1 MFKTLYRC
9 LCRFYNG
16 GMENMMENN
25 NQYLTEYEEA
35 RRIGLREYNRS
46 RLKGENPYLQPL
58 EQSVPS
64 DRILSEVELETQE
77 IMIKKIAGT
86 KNQGRSTSFSTGFMP
101 LLDTDSEFAS
111 KWTAL
116 CKAHN
121 EEGIR
126 DAIIA
131 YEYLGRYYVLE
142 GNKRVSV
149 LKYYKA
155 VQIMAKV
162 IRLVPKFEY
171 DSEELR
177 IYRQYLDFYKKT
189 KVNFLW
195 FSKVGNFPK
204 CYRYIEKF
212 QWTGDNIIQ
221 FKSFYFQFRSAYYG
235 VSGNQLPITTG
246 DAFLHYLDIY
256 GYTKDISNSEMTRQI
271 KGLWEEFENL
281 SKPNQI
287 DLTQS
292 EQVEPKSS
300 GFLSELNLFGIG
312 RKHLKVAFIHA
323 GSPDNSE
330 WVYQHELGK
339 NHVETKLEGRIST
352 ESFFNIA
359 EDEGA
364 YEKIKE
370 IAEQGFDVIFT
381 TTPTFVF
388 ATLKAALEFRQTIFL
403 NCSEAMSYQ
412 NVRSYFGR
420 IYEAHFLTGMV
431 AGAMTETNIVGYAA
445 TYPIPEFISSINAY
459 TLGARFVNPYA
470 KVYLKWVSE
479 CKENCLQQ
487 IKNTDLQFQSLG
499 ADIVMHQ
506 ESNVLTNKLQ
516 SSGLYFIKD
525 RYPFGQEFDQNFNN
539 YLAIPLW
546 NWGVF
551 YEKILIS
558 IINGDYSR
566 SKLFGSSENAI
577 NYWWGLSSGVVEFFY
592 SKNLLSRELI
602 RSLEFMKKMMVQGN
616 FQPFSG
622 EIYDNKG
629 RQIQTEGQNMT
640 SQNIMSMDFLIEG
653 VLGSIPD
660 ITIRK
665 GKDAFLDLLGVKKR
679 YES

>member
-1 MFKTLYRC
+1 MDNHNLY
-9 LCRFYNG
+9 
-16 GMENMMENN
+16 MS
-25 NQYLTEYEEA
+25 EYEEA
-35 RRIGLREYNRS
+35 RRIGLREYNRA
-46 RLKGENPYLQPL
+46 RFKGENPYLQPL
-58 EQSVPS
+58 EQTVPS

-86 KNQGRSTSFSTGFMP
+86 KNQGRSTSFSSGFMP
-101 LLDTDSEFAS
+101 LLELESEFGS

-126 DAIIA
+126 DPIIA

-189 KVNFLW
+189 KINYLW
-195 FSKVGNFPK
+195 FSKLGYFPK
-204 CYRYIEKF
+204 CYRYIEKYN
-212 QWTGDNIIQ
+212 WKKENIIH
-221 FKSFYFQFRSAYYG
+221 FKSFYFQFRSAYYNLNG
-235 VSGNQLPITTG
+235 DHFPITTG
-246 DAFLHYLDIY
+246 DAFLHYLDVY
-256 GYTKDISNSEMTRQI
+256 GYTKNISNSDMTKQI
-271 KGLWEEFENL
+271 KTLWEEFENL
-281 SKPNQI
+281 SKPGQI
-287 DLTQS
+287 DLSRERDT
-292 EQVEPKSS
+292 EVKTLN
-300 GFLSELNLFGIG
+300 FLSDLNPFGFG
-312 RKHLKVAFIHA
+312 KKHISVAFIHA
-323 GSPDNSE
+323 GNADNSE

-339 NHVETKLEGRIST
+339 NHVLAKLGQRISAQ
-352 ESFFNIA
+352 SFFDVP
-359 EDEGA
+359 EDETA
-364 YEKIKE
+364 YDRIKE
-370 IAEQGFDVIFT
+370 VAQRGFDVIFT

-388 ATLKAALEFRQTIFL
+388 ATLKASLEFKTTIFL

-431 AGAMTETNIVGYAA
+431 AGAMTETNVVGYAA

-470 KVYLKWVSE
+470 QVYLKWVSE
-479 CKENCLQQ
+479 CKTNCLVK
-487 IKNTDLQFQSLG
+487 IKDTDMQFQALG

-506 ESNVLTNKLQ
+506 ESNVLEKKLQ
-516 SSGLYFIKD
+516 SNGLYFIKD
-525 RYPFGQEFDQNFNN
+525 RYPFDQDMDKDFNN

-558 IINGDYSR
+558 ILNGDYSR
-566 SKLFGSSENAI
+566 SKLFGSGENAV
-577 NYWWGLSSGVVEFFY
+577 NYWWGLSSEVVEVFY
-592 SKNLLSRELI
+592 SQNLLSRELI
-602 RSLEFMKKMMVQGN
+602 GSLEFMKKMIIQGN
-616 FQPFSG
+616 YQIFSG

-629 RQIQTEGQNMT
+629 RKIQDKGQNMIG
-640 SQNIMSMDFLIEG
+640 QRIMSMDFLIEG
-653 VLGSIPD
+653 VRGSIPD
-660 ITIRK
+660 IQIRK
-665 GKDAFLDLLGVKKR
+665 GKDAFLDLLGIKKR

>member
-1 MFKTLYRC
+1 MDNNLY
-9 LCRFYNG
+9 LS
-16 GMENMMENN
+16 
-25 NQYLTEYEEA
+25 EYEEA
-35 RRIGLREYNRS
+35 RRIGLREANRARIS
-46 RLKGENPYLQPL
+46 GGSPYLMPL

-86 KNQGRSTSFSTGFMP
+86 KNQGRSTSFSCGFMP
-101 LLDTDSEFAS
+101 LLEEESEFAS
-111 KWTAL
+111 KWIAL
-116 CKAHN
+116 CQAHN

-126 DAIIA
+126 DPIIA

-171 DSEELR
+171 DTEELR

-195 FSKVGNFPK
+195 FSKIGSFPK

-212 QWTGDNIIQ
+212 NWSGENIIQ
-221 FKSFYFQFRSAYYG
+221 FKSFYFQFRSAYYSL
-235 VSGNQLPITTG
+235 SGNTLPITTG
-246 DAFLHYLDIY
+246 DAFLYYLDIY
-256 GYTKDISNSEMTRQI
+256 GYDSELVNSQITRQL
-271 KGLWEEFENL
+271 KALWIELENL
-281 SKPNQI
+281 SKPSQL
-287 DLTQS
+287 DLTQR
-292 EQVEPKSS
+292 ERHEPKSVS
-300 GFLSELNLFGIG
+300 FLSELNPFGAS
-312 RKHLKVAFIHA
+312 RKHLKVAFVHA
-323 GSPDNSE
+323 DSADSSE

-339 NHVETKLEGRIST
+339 NHVDSKLSGRIST
-352 ESFFNIA
+352 ESFFNVP
-359 EDEGA
+359 EDESA
-364 YEKIKE
+364 YGTIKE
-370 IAEQGFDVIFT
+370 VAEKGFDVIFT
-381 TTPTFVF
+381 TSPTFIF
-388 ATLKAALEFRQTIFL
+388 STLKAALEYKSTIFL

-420 IYEAHFLTGMV
+420 IYEAHFLAGIV
-431 AGAMTETNIVGYAA
+431 AGAMTETNTIGYAA

-470 KVYLKWVSE
+470 QVYLKWVSE
-479 CKENCLQQ
+479 CKENCLSR
-487 IKNTDLQFQSLG
+487 IKATDEQFASLG
-499 ADIVMHQ
+499 VDIVMHQ
-506 ESNVLTNKLQ
+506 ESNMLTNKLQ
-516 SSGLYFIKD
+516 SNGLYFIRD
-525 RYPFGQEFDQNFNN
+525 RYPFGQEFDPEFKN

-551 YEKILIS
+551 YEKILVS

-566 SKLFGSSENAI
+566 SKLFGSSENAV

-592 SKNLLSRELI
+592 SKNLLSRELANTV
-602 RSLEFMKKMMVQGN
+602 EFMKKMISLGS

-622 EIYDNKG
+622 LIYDNKG
-629 RQIQTEGQNMT
+629 NKIQGERQIMTGQE
-640 SQNIMSMDFLIEG
+640 IMSMDFLIEG
-653 VLGSIPD
+653 VLGSIPN

-665 GKDAFLDLLGVKKR
+665 GQDAFLDLLGVKKR